1 MKAIILLFGIWAFIK
16 NFSYGVY
23 EYKINKNI
31 GGCIGVILFSL
42 FCFISICI
50 ALYLA

>member
-1 MKAIILLFGIWAFIK
+1 MKVIVLLFGIWALIK

-23 EYKINKNI
+23 EYKVNKNLC
-31 GGCIGVILFSL
+31 GCISVILFSL